1 MSAEGSRREMAG
13 GAGGPTA
20 ALRRQMAATLDM
32 AAQVIDAT
40 IRERALRPGDGK
52 RLIDALKQSPW
63 FDGLASRALMA
74 IEAELPNAER
84 DRRKDLFQR
93 VMVRPL
99 EPLLEAGTID
109 RRYLPNYFAFY
120 RHLLGDDRD
129 ELQIECDNVADEIL
143 QHGVERDWTAFYQDP
158 RIQGVYF
165 KVLGRIAKSFARFDL
180 RRQWFI
186 DLMSY
191 DPATEAVSAHVYIPS
206 KEHEPLPPFSSQ
218 QFRLL
223 FQALFA
229 PVRHLT
235 PEQQRIVEERLKMTP
250 EQAFGRFLTMLD
262 DASDYR

>member
-1 MSAEGSRREMAG
+1 MSVDGTRREMAS
-13 GAGGPTA
+13 GATT

-74 IEAELPNAER
+74 IEAELPHVER

-93 VMVRPL
+93 LMVWPL
-99 EPLLEAGTID
+99 ESLLASGMID
-109 RRYLPNYFAFY
+109 RRYLSNYFAFY

-129 ELQIECDNVADEIL
+129 ELQIECDAVADEIFV
-143 QHGVERDWTAFYQDP
+143 HGSDRNWAAFYQDP

-165 KVLGRIAKSFARFDL
+165 KVLARIARSFARFDL

-206 KEHEPLPPFSSQ
+206 KDHEALPPFTGQ

-223 FQALFA
+223 FNALFA
-229 PVRHLT
+229 SVRHLT
-235 PEQQRIVEERLKMTP
+235 PEQRAIVQERLKMTP
-250 EQAFGRFLTMLD
+250 EQAFGRFLATLD
-262 DASDYR
+262 EASDYG

>member
-1 MSAEGSRREMAG
+1 MSADGVRKEGVG
-13 GAGGPTA
+13 GATA

-74 IEAELPNAER
+74 LEAELPHTER

-93 VMVRPL
+93 VMVHPL
-99 EPLLEAGTID
+99 EPLLESGAID
-109 RRYLPNYFAFY
+109 RRYLSNYFAFY

-129 ELQIECDNVADEIL
+129 ELQIECDTAAEEIL
-143 QHGVERDWTAFYQDP
+143 VHGPDRDWKAFYQDP

-165 KVLGRIAKSFARFDL
+165 KVLARIAKSFARFDL

-206 KEHEPLPPFSSQ
+206 KEHEALPPFSGQ

-223 FQALFA
+223 FHALFA
-229 PVRHLT
+229 PARHPT
-235 PEQQRIVEERLKMTP
+235 ADQRAIIEDRLKMTP
-250 EQAFGRFLTMLD
+250 EQAFGRFLNTLD
-262 DASDYR
+262 HASDFA

>member
-1 MSAEGSRREMAG
+1 MSADGSRRETAG
-13 GAGGPTA
+13 GATA

-52 RLIDALKQSPW
+52 RLIEALKQSPW
-63 FDGLASRALMA
+63 FDGLASRTLMA
-74 IEAELPNAER
+74 IEAELPNADR

-93 VMVRPL
+93 VMVHPL
-99 EPLLEAGTID
+99 ESLLESGAID
-109 RRYLPNYFAFY
+109 RRYLSNYFAFF

-129 ELQIECDNVADEIL
+129 ELQVECDAVAEDML
-143 QHGVERDWTAFYQDP
+143 GGSPEREWTAFYQDP

-165 KVLGRIAKSFARFDL
+165 KVLGRIARSFARFDL

-206 KEHEPLPPFSSQ
+206 KEHEPLPPFSGQ

-235 PEQQRIVEERLKMTP
+235 PDQRRIVEERLKMTP
-250 EQAFGRFLTMLD
+250 EQAYGRFLATLD
-262 DASDYR
+262 EA

>member
-1 MSAEGSRREMAG
+1 MSADGVRKEAG
-13 GAGGPTA
+13 GGATG

-93 VMVRPL
+93 MMVHPL
-99 EPLLEAGTID
+99 ESLLESGAID
-109 RRYLPNYFAFY
+109 RRYLANYFAFY

-129 ELQIECDNVADEIL
+129 EMQVECEAVADEVL
-143 QHGVERDWTAFYQDP
+143 GQGPEPDWKAFYLDP

-165 KVLGRIAKSFARFDL
+165 KVLARIAKSFARFDL

-191 DPATEAVSAHVYIPS
+191 DPATEAVSAHVYIPA
-206 KEHEPLPPFSSQ
+206 KEHEALPPFGGH

-235 PEQQRIVEERLKMTP
+235 PEQRRIVEERLKVTP
-250 EQAFGRFLTMLD
+250 EQAFGRFLATLD
-262 DASDYR
+262 EASDYS